1 MMTDYEATPFEY
13 GRPRVKWG
21 DAAVPGWQALPDVLL
36 KQQTVLELSA
46 TDMLVA
52 INLLSYWWY
61 ADNMPFP
68 RVRTIADRMGVTA
81 RTVQRSMQKL
91 IDKGYFERKTE
102 VDADGKEREV
112 LDPSGLA
119 KELQRL
125 ARKDTSYHYRKSRER
140 ERGVQTPP
148 F

>member
-1 MMTDYEATPFEY
+1 MITDEPALPLEY
-13 GRPRVKWG
+13 GRPREKWG
-21 DAAVPGWQALPDVLL
+21 DAALPGWQALPDVLL

-61 ADNMPFP
+61 ADNLPFP

-81 RTVQRSMQKL
+81 RTVQRSIQKM
-91 IDKGYFERKTE
+91 IDKGYFKKRTD
-102 VDADGKEREV
+102 VDPSGKEREV

-119 KELQRL
+119 KRLQELAKR
-125 ARKDTSYHYRKSRER
+125 DTSYHYRKLRER
-140 ERGVQTPP
+140 ERGLQTPP

>member
-1 MMTDYEATPFEY
+1 MMSDHDPSPFEY
-13 GRPRVKWG
+13 GRPREKWG
-21 DAAVPGWQALPDVLL
+21 DAALPGWQALPDVLL
-36 KQQTVLELSA
+36 KQQTVLGLSA

-61 ADNMPFP
+61 ADSLPFP

-81 RTVQRSMQKL
+81 RTVQRSIQKL
-91 IDKGYFERKTE
+91 IEKGYFEKKID
-102 VDADGKEREV
+102 VSSVGAEREV

-125 ARKDTSYHYRKSRER
+125 AKRDTSYHYRKLKER